1 MATLKKYLITIL
13 STVFVIS
20 LALQVCCH
28 QDWSELLAQ
37 EHQNEASAAQSHSHD
52 HDKKSSENEC
62 GAHQYKNLFKSDKV
76 SVTNSKLDHSFAIF
90 FNEHSD
96 QAITKVFKNFS
107 FRLIF
112 FNKAGPPIYLL
123 NSVFLN

>member
-1 MATLKKYLITIL
+1 MATLKKYLITTL

-20 LALQVCCH
+20 LVLQVCCH

-37 EHQNEASAAQSHSHD
+37 EHQNEASATQSHSHD
-52 HDKKSSENEC
+52 HDKKSSDDEC
-62 GAHQYKNLFKSDKV
+62 GAHQYKDLFKSDKV
-76 SVTNSKLDHSFAIF
+76 SVTNSPLVRSFAIS

-96 QAITKVFKNFS
+96 HAITKVFKNFS
-107 FRLIF
+107 FRLVF
-112 FNKAGPPIYLL
+112 FNKAGPPLYLL

>member
-1 MATLKKYLITIL
+1 MATLKKYLITTL

-20 LALQVCCH
+20 LVLQVCCH
-28 QDWSELLAQ
+28 SDWSELSGHD
-37 EHQNEASAAQSHSHD
+37 HQDEATAAHSHSRD
-52 HDKKSSENEC
+52 HDKKSSDDEC
-62 GAHQYKNLFKSDKV
+62 GTHQFKDLFKSDKV
-76 SVTNSKLDHSFAIF
+76 SVTNSKLDHSFAIS

-96 QAITKVFKNFS
+96 HAITKVLKNFS
-107 FRLIF
+107 FRLVF